1 MPDKPKVTAKQMLD
15 DLERGLPP
23 NTSMVREV
31 SMVDRE
37 ESMRHLAQMMLLY
50 PGYFD
55 KYIETRGIDRESIP
69 EVSLHENINPTL
81 RRIDALMTQSKNK
94 YGEYPRTAIEVK
106 VSRADFRRES
116 DEKRRQWQKVTHR
129 FVYYVPKGLIT
140 PDEVPEGCGLW
151 YWDNGIVTTA
161 KKCAVQKRPED
172 LDQDFLAY
180 LIRRLAIKEREL
192 REIKKQKRLLPS

>member
-1 MPDKPKVTAKQMLD
+1 MPEKTRVTAKQMLD
-15 DLERGLPP
+15 DLERGLRP

-55 KYIETRGIDRESIP
+55 RHIEQRGIDPEMIP
-69 EVSLHENINPTL
+69 EVSLQDTINPTS
-81 RRIDALMTQSKNK
+81 RRIDALMTQGKNK

-106 VSRADFRRES
+106 VSRADFRRDS
-116 DEKRRQWQKVTHR
+116 VEKRRQWQKVTHR
-129 FVYYVPKGLIT
+129 FVYFVPKDMIS
-140 PDEVPEGCGLW
+140 PNEVPEGCGLW
-151 YWDNGIVTTA
+151 YWDNGIITTA
-161 KKCAVQKRPED
+161 KRCVVQKRPED

-180 LIRRLAIKEREL
+180 LVRRLAAKEYEL
-192 REIKKQKRLLPS
+192 RELKRSQQQPS